1 MMLQGKQ
8 VVLGVTGSIAA
19 FKAAD
24 LASKLV
30 QAGARVDVVMTQAAQ
45 EFIAPFTFRT
55 ITGRPVLTDMFAPQ
69 TDEPEEHIALARR
82 ADIIVIA
89 PCSANTLAKL
99 AHGFADDM
107 VTLTVLATKAPVL
120 VAPAMDAQMWEN
132 AATQANLATLEERGV
147 FIVGPA
153 SGRLASGYV
162 GPGRL
167 EDTQMILD
175 VIRFELGKLGDLA
188 GRHVV
193 VTAGGTREA
202 IDPIRYITNRSSGKM
217 GFAVAE
223 AARDRGAQVTLVS
236 ATDALP
242 APYGID
248 LYLVSSLAE
257 MRAAVLEATREADVL
272 VMAAAVADF
281 KPAEVAHDKIK
292 KEESG
297 GLTLELVQNPD
308 FMQETPDTLV
318 KVAFAAET
326 EDLVENAKR
335 KPLRHGRLDLIVA
348 NDVTQPD
355 AGFGVDTNRVT
366 IIDAQG
372 GIEELPL
379 LSKYE
384 VGQRILDR
392 VVPLLRER

>member
-1 MMLQGKQ
+1 MTLQGKQ

-30 QAGARVDVVMTQAAQ
+30 QAGAQVDVVMTQAAK
-45 EFIAPFTFRT
+45 EFISPFTFRA
-55 ITGRPVLTDMFAPQ
+55 ITGRPVLTDMFSPQ

-82 ADIIVIA
+82 ADVIIIA

-107 VTLTVLATKAPVL
+107 VSLTVLATKSLVL
-120 VAPAMDAQMWEN
+120 VAPAMDQQMWEN

-326 EDLVENAKR
+326 ENLIENAKR

-355 AGFGVDTNRVT
+355 AGFGTDTNRVT

-392 VVPLLRER
+392 VVSLLRER